1 MINMTVEEII
11 KQSVEALKLLNQ
23 KKRRDWVRR
32 MLNYYGGNSTRN
44 YIDRYFAADAFKE
57 IPCYNANFTR
67 RFINKMSRIYTVGAN
82 RNINKQYDLL
92 TIKKDARMKHIER
105 MTRLMGTV
113 ATQIIYKEFNGMPYF
128 DYRPVY
134 YFDVHLKDPFTPA
147 AIMYP
152 LLMKPED
159 ITTNNK
165 CEWAYWDES
174 IYAQYDEDGNIIE
187 EYEHGYGVLP
197 FLFTHREEQIDE
209 FFVDGANDIVD
220 CNEQVNIAMTEMQ
233 LGLRFQMFGQPFMTG
248 VDSDKRIERAG
259 SDQIIDLPEGASFGI
274 VSPAGNIESVI
285 ENIKFQVDL
294 VAQNNHLYVQFAQDG
309 GETPSGIALKI
320 KDLERF
326 EDYQDDLELWKMYEQ
341 ELYHIEKE
349 IAAYNNINLPDK
361 LKLDFN
367 EPEYP
372 KTVQDQIAL
381 DEHRLTHNMLD
392 EADLLMEY
400 NKDLSRKE
408 AEKIIAKNKEEGK
421 EQSIFDKVREQ
432 SQKATGLQ
440 GGLQPREGGGDDT
453 QSEEVGG
460 ESS

>member
-1 MINMTVEEII
+1 MIYDQNMTVEQII
-11 KQSVEALKLLNQ
+11 TNSVKELKNVNRL
-23 KKRRDWVRR
+23 KRREWVRR
-32 MLNYYGGNSTRN
+32 MLNYYGGNATSQ
-44 YIDRYFAADAFKE
+44 YIDNYFNSSAFQE
-57 IPCYNANFTR
+57 VPCYNANFTR
-67 RFINKMSRIYTVGAN
+67 RFINKMSRIYTVGTS
-82 RNINKQYDLL
+82 RNVGKQYDLL
-92 TIKKDARMKHIER
+92 TIKKDARMKHVER

-113 ATQIIYKEFNGMPYF
+113 ATQVIYKEVNGMPYF

-134 YFDVHLKDPFTPA
+134 YFDVHLSDSFTPS

-152 LLMKPED
+152 LLMQPED
-159 ITTNNK
+159 MSLTNK

-174 IYAQYDEDGNIIE
+174 IYAHYDEDGNIID

-197 FLFTHREEQIDE
+197 FVFTHREEQIDE

-233 LGLRFQMFGQPFMTG
+233 LGLRFQMFGQPYMTG

-259 SDQIIDLPEGASFGI
+259 SDQIIDLPEGATFDI
-274 VSPAGNIESVI
+274 VSPQGNIESVI

-326 EDYQDDLELWKMYEQ
+326 EDYQDDLELWRMYEH
-341 ELYHIEKE
+341 EFYHVERE
-349 IAAYNNINLPDK
+349 IAAYNNIKLPEK
-361 LKLDFN
+361 LKLDFK

-372 KTVQDQIAL
+372 KTVQDQVML
-381 DEHRLTHNMLD
+381 DEHRLRHHMID

-400 NKDLSRKE
+400 NNDLSRKE
-408 AEKIIAKNKEEGK
+408 AEKIIEKNREAMEDEHLKAMESGK
-421 EQSIFDKVREQ
+421 MQVEY
-432 SQKATGLQ
+432 
-440 GGLQPREGGGDDT
+440 
-453 QSEEVGG
+453 
-460 ESS
+460 ES

>member
-1 MINMTVEEII
+1 MIYNQNMTVEEII
-11 KQSVEALKLLNQ
+11 KQSVTETKQLNQ
-23 KKRRDWVRR
+23 KRRRKWVRK
-32 MLNYYGGNSTRN
+32 MLNYYGGNATNEYIKN
-44 YIDRYFAADAFKE
+44 YFNSSAFQE
-57 IPCYNANFTR
+57 ITCYNANFTR
-67 RFINKMSRIYTVGAN
+67 RFVNKMSRIYTVGAN
-82 RNINKQYDLL
+82 RNVNKQYELL
-92 TIKKDARMKHIER
+92 TIKKDARMKHVER

-113 ATQIIYKEFNGMPYF
+113 ATQVIYKEFNDMPYF

-134 YFDVHLKDPFTPA
+134 YFDVHLKDPFTPD

-152 LLMKPED
+152 LLMQPED
-159 ITTNNK
+159 ISYLEK

-174 IYAQYDEDGNIIE
+174 IYAHYDEDGNIIE

-197 FLFTHREEQIDE
+197 FIFTHREEQVDE

-259 SDQIIDLPEGASFGI
+259 SDQIIDLPEGATFGI

-326 EDYQDDLELWKMYEQ
+326 EDYQDDIELWRMYEH

-349 IAAYNNINLPDK
+349 IAAYNNIKLPDK
-361 LKLDFN
+361 LKLDFK

-372 KTVQDQIAL
+372 KTVSDQILL
-381 DEHRLTHNMLD
+381 DEHRLKHHMLD
-392 EADLLMEY
+392 EVDLLMEY
-400 NKDLSRKE
+400 NNDLSRKE
-408 AEKIIAKNKEEGK
+408 AEKIVEKNREAREEAQLKNMETFGLGNGTDEENKAEEVKEKEE
-421 EQSIFDKVREQ
+421 E
-432 SQKATGLQ
+432 
-440 GGLQPREGGGDDT
+440 
-453 QSEEVGG
+453 
-460 ESS
+460 

>member
-1 MINMTVEEII
+1 MISTTFMTNKTVEEII
-11 KQSVEALKLLNQ
+11 ADSVKEVKLNKQRA
-23 KKRRDWVRR
+23 RRDWVRK
-32 MLNYYGGNSTRN
+32 MLDYYGGNATTQ
-44 YIDRYFAADAFKE
+44 YIEDYFSSSAFQE
-57 IPCYNANFTR
+57 IPFYNANFTR
-67 RFINKMSRIYTVGAN
+67 RFVNKMSRIYTVGAN

-92 TIKKDARMKHIER
+92 TIKKDARMKHVER

-113 ATQIIYKEFNGMPYF
+113 ATQVVYKEFNGMPYF

-134 YFDVHLKDPFTPA
+134 YFDVHLEDPFTPS

-152 LLMKPED
+152 LLMQPED
-159 ITTNNK
+159 IDYTKNL
-165 CEWAYWDES
+165 EWAYWDKS
-174 IYAQYDEDGNIIE
+174 IYVHYDGNGNVID

-197 FLFTHREEQIDE
+197 FLFTHREEQVDE

-233 LGLRFQMFGQPFMTG
+233 LGLRFQMFGQPYMTG

-259 SDQIIDLPEGASFGI
+259 SDQILDLPEGATYNI
-274 VSPAGNIESVI
+274 ASPAGDINAVI
-285 ENIKFQVDL
+285 ENIKFQLDL

-326 EDYQDDLELWKMYEQ
+326 EDYQDDIELWRMYEH
-341 ELYHIEKE
+341 ELYYIERE
-349 IAAYNNINLPDK
+349 IAAYNNINLPEK

-372 KTVQDQIAL
+372 KTIQDQVTL
-381 DEHRLTHNMLD
+381 DEHRLKHHMID
-392 EADLLMEY
+392 EIDLLMEY

-408 AEKIIAKNKEEGK
+408 AEKIVEKNKESRDEQINGMFGEENQNEEENLEEKPVK
-421 EQSIFDKVREQ
+421 E
-432 SQKATGLQ
+432 
-440 GGLQPREGGGDDT
+440 
-453 QSEEVGG
+453 EENDR
-460 ESS
+460 S

>member
-1 MINMTVEEII
+1 MINMTVEDII
-11 KQSVEALKLLNQ
+11 RQSVKDSKQLNQ
-23 KKRRDWVRR
+23 KNRRDWVRR
-32 MLNYYGGNSTRN
+32 MLDYYGGNGTNN
-44 YIDRYFAADAFKE
+44 YIEDYFSSSAFQE

-67 RFINKMSRIYTVGAN
+67 RFVNKMSRIYTVGAN
-82 RNINKQYDLL
+82 RNVNRQYELL
-92 TIKKDARMKHIER
+92 TIKKDARMKHVER

-113 ATQIIYKEFNGMPYF
+113 ATQIIYKEINGMPYF

-134 YFDVHLKDPFTPA
+134 YFDVHLKDPFTPS

-152 LLMKPED
+152 LLMQPDDVSYLEKL
-159 ITTNNK
+159 
-165 CEWAYWDES
+165 EWAYWDES
-174 IYAQYDEDGNIIE
+174 IYVHYDSDGKIID

-197 FLFTHREEQIDE
+197 FIFTHREEQIDE

-233 LGLRFQMFGQPFMTG
+233 LGLRFQMFGQPYMTG

-259 SDQIIDLPEGASFGI
+259 SDQIIDLPEGAVFDI
-274 VSPAGNIESVI
+274 VSPSGNIESVI

-326 EDYQDDLELWKMYEQ
+326 EDYQDDLELWRMYEH
-341 ELYHIEKE
+341 ELYYIERE
-349 IAAYNNINLPDK
+349 IAAYNNINLPEK

-381 DEHRLTHNMLD
+381 DEHRLKHHMVD
-392 EADLLMEY
+392 EPDLLMEY

-408 AEKIIAKNKEEGK
+408 AEKIVEKNKEAMEDPHYADM
-421 EQSIFDKVREQ
+421 EAHSDNDLEII
-432 SQKATGLQ
+432 
-440 GGLQPREGGGDDT
+440 
-453 QSEEVGG
+453 EENDVQD
-460 ESS
+460 

>member
-1 MINMTVEEII
+1 MTNMTVEKII
-11 KQSVEALKLLNQ
+11 KQSITDLKLSNK
-23 KKRRDWVRR
+23 KKRRDWIRK
-32 MLNYYGGNSTRN
+32 MLDYYGGNGTNSYIKN
-44 YIDRYFAADAFKE
+44 YFNSDAFRE

-82 RNINKQYDLL
+82 RNVSKQYEAL
-92 TIKKDARMKHIER
+92 TIKKDARMKHVER

-113 ATQIIYKEFNGMPYF
+113 ATQIIYKEVNGMAYF
-128 DYRPVY
+128 DYRPIY
-134 YFDVHLKDPFTPA
+134 YFDIHLSDPFTPS

-152 LLMKPED
+152 ILMKPED
-159 ITTNNK
+159 VSLTQK

-174 IYAQYDEDGNIIE
+174 IYAHYDEDGNILE
-187 EYEHGYGVLP
+187 EYEHGYGILP

-259 SDQIIDLPEGASFGI
+259 SDQIIDLPEGATFGI

-326 EDYQDDLELWKMYEQ
+326 EDYQDDLELWRMYEH
-341 ELYHIEKE
+341 ELYYIERD
-349 IAAYNNINLPDK
+349 IAAYNNIKLPEK

-372 KTVQDQIAL
+372 KTVQDQVLL
-381 DEHRLTHNMLD
+381 DEHRLKHHMID
-392 EADLLMEY
+392 EPDLLMEY
-400 NKDLSRKE
+400 NNDLSRKE
-408 AEKIIAKNKEEGK
+408 AEKIVEKNKEAMEDPHLEAM
-421 EQSIFDKVREQ
+421 EQGEYEVVE
-432 SQKATGLQ
+432 
-440 GGLQPREGGGDDT
+440 
-453 QSEEVGG
+453 SEEK
-460 ESS
+460 EITN

>member
-11 KQSVEALKLLNQ
+11 KQSVKEMKQHNQ
-23 KKRRDWVRR
+23 KMRRLWVRK
-32 MLNYYGGNSTRN
+32 MLNYYGGNGTNQYIEN
-44 YIDRYFAADAFKE
+44 YFNSAAFRE

-67 RFINKMSRIYTVGAN
+67 RFINKMSRIYTVGTS
-82 RNINKQYDLL
+82 RNVNNKYNEL
-92 TIKKDARMKHIER
+92 TIKKDARMKHVER

-113 ATQIIYKEFNGMPYF
+113 ATQVIYKEEYGKPCF

-134 YFDVHLKDPFTPA
+134 YFDVHLSDPFTPN

-152 LLMKPED
+152 LLMQPDD
-159 ITTNNK
+159 ISYKEK

-174 IYAQYDEDGNIIE
+174 IYALYDEDGNIIE

-197 FLFTHREEQIDE
+197 FVFTHREEQIDE

-233 LGLRFQMFGQPFMTG
+233 LGLRFQMFGQPYMTG

-259 SDQIIDLPEGASFGI
+259 SNQIIDLPEGATFDI
-274 VSPAGNIESVI
+274 VSPQGNIESVI

-326 EDYQDDLELWKMYEQ
+326 EDYQDDLELWRMYEH
-341 ELYHIEKE
+341 EFYHVERE
-349 IAAYNNINLPDK
+349 IAAYNNIKLPET
-361 LKLDFN
+361 LKLDFK

-372 KTVQDQIAL
+372 KTVQDQILL
-381 DEHRLTHNMLD
+381 DEHRLKHHMLD
-392 EADLLMEY
+392 EVDLLMEY
-400 NKDLSRKE
+400 NNDLSRKE
-408 AEKIIAKNKEEGK
+408 AEKVVEKNRKAMEDKHLQDMEEA
-421 EQSIFDKVREQ
+421 EY
-432 SQKATGLQ
+432 
-440 GGLQPREGGGDDT
+440 GDD
-453 QSEEVGG
+453 E
-460 ESS
+460 

>member
-1 MINMTVEEII
+1 MTVEDII
-11 KQSVEALKLLNQ
+11 KTSVEEAKLMTQ
-23 KKRRDWVRR
+23 KKRRDWVRK
-32 MLNYYGGNSTRN
+32 MLDYYGGNATNRYIQN
-44 YIDRYFAADAFKE
+44 YFNSSAFQE

-67 RFINKMSRIYTVGAN
+67 RFVNKMSRIYTVGAN
-82 RNINKQYDLL
+82 RNVNKQYELL
-92 TIKKDARMKHIER
+92 TIKKDARMKHVER

-113 ATQIIYKEFNGMPYF
+113 ATQVIYKEINGIPYF
-128 DYRPVY
+128 DYRPIY
-134 YFDVHLKDPFTPA
+134 YFDVHLKDPFTPS

-152 LLMKPED
+152 LLMQPED
-159 ITTNNK
+159 VSYHK
-165 CEWAYWDES
+165 KLEWAYWDEA
-174 IYAQYDEDGNIIE
+174 IYVHYDEDGNILD

-233 LGLRFQMFGQPFMTG
+233 LGLRFQMFGQPYMTG

-259 SDQIIDLPEGASFGI
+259 SDQIIDLPEGAVFDI
-274 VSPAGNIESVI
+274 VSPSGNIESVI

-326 EDYQDDLELWKMYEQ
+326 EDYQDDLELWRMYEHD
-341 ELYHIEKE
+341 LYNIERE
-349 IAAYNNINLPDK
+349 ISAYNQIKLPEK

-372 KTVQDQIAL
+372 KTVQDQILL
-381 DEHRLTHNMLD
+381 DEHRLMHNMIN
-392 EADLLMEY
+392 EVDLLMEY
-400 NKDLSRKE
+400 NKDLS
-408 AEKIIAKNKEEGK
+408 KN
-421 EQSIFDKVREQ
+421 
-432 SQKATGLQ
+432 
-440 GGLQPREGGGDDT
+440 
-453 QSEEVGG
+453 
-460 ESS
+460 

>member
-1 MINMTVEEII
+1 MIYNSNMSAEEII
-11 KQSVEALKLLNQ
+11 KQSVEDSKQMYQ
-23 KKRRDWVRR
+23 KMRRKHIRR
-32 MLNYYGGNSTRN
+32 MLDYYGGNGTAG
-44 YIDRYFAADAFKE
+44 YIESFFASSAFQE

-82 RNINKQYDLL
+82 RNVSDTYNQL
-92 TIKKDARMKHIER
+92 TMKKDARMKHIER
-105 MTRLMGTV
+105 MTRLLGTL
-113 ATQIIYKEFNGMPYF
+113 ATQVIYKEMNGVGYF

-134 YFDVHLKDPFTPA
+134 YFDVHLKDAFTPY
-147 AIMYP
+147 AITYP
-152 LLMKPED
+152 LLMNVDDSSFTEGLQ
-159 ITTNNK
+159 
-165 CEWAYWDES
+165 YVYFDEFVY
-174 IYAQYDEDGNIIE
+174 IRYDEHGTILE

-233 LGLRFQMFGQPFMTG
+233 LGLRFQMFGQPYMTG

-259 SDQIIDLPEGASFGI
+259 SDQILDLPEGATFDI
-274 VSPAGNIESVI
+274 VSPQGNLESVI

-326 EDYQDDLELWKMYEQ
+326 EDYQDDIELWRMYEHD
-341 ELYHIEKE
+341 LYSIEKE
-349 IAAYNNINLPDK
+349 IAAYNTISLPDK

-372 KTVQDQIAL
+372 KTVQDQILL
-381 DEHRLTHNMLD
+381 DEHRLRHFMLD
-392 EADLLMEY
+392 KVDLLMEY
-400 NKDLSRKE
+400 NKDLSRIE
-408 AEKIIAKNKEEGK
+408 AEKIIEKNKLLAENTNLLPENQENEG
-421 EQSIFDKVREQ
+421 
-432 SQKATGLQ
+432 
-440 GGLQPREGGGDDT
+440 
-453 QSEEVGG
+453 
-460 ESS
+460 

>member
-1 MINMTVEEII
+1 MIYDSKMTAEDII
-11 KQSVEALKLLNQ
+11 KQSVEDSKQMSQ
-23 KKRRDWVRR
+23 KARREWVRR
-32 MLNYYGGNSTRN
+32 MLNYYGGNDTGRYIHNYFSST
-44 YIDRYFAADAFKE
+44 AFQE

-67 RFINKMSRIYTVGAN
+67 RFINKMSRIYTVGTQ
-82 RNINKQYDLL
+82 RNVNKQYDQL
-92 TIKKDARMKHIER
+92 TIKKDARMKHVER

-113 ATQIIYKEFNGMPYF
+113 ATQIIYKEINGMPYF

-134 YFDVHLKDPFTPA
+134 YFDVHLKDPFTA
-147 AIMYP
+147 SSIMYP
-152 LLMKPED
+152 LLMQPED
-159 ITTNNK
+159 VSSLEK

-174 IYAQYDEDGNIIE
+174 VYIHYDEDGEILQA
-187 EYEHGYGVLP
+187 YEHGYGVLP
-197 FLFTHREEQIDE
+197 FIFTHREEQIDE

-259 SDQIIDLPEGASFGI
+259 SDQIIDLPEGATFGI
-274 VSPAGNIESVI
+274 VSPSGNINSVI

-326 EDYQDDLELWKMYEQ
+326 EDYQDDLELWRMYEH
-341 ELYHIEKE
+341 ELYYIEKE
-349 IAAYNNINLPDK
+349 IAAYNNIFLPDK
-361 LKLDFN
+361 LKLDFK

-372 KTVQDQIAL
+372 KTVQDQIML
-381 DEHRLTHNMLD
+381 DEHRLKYNMIS
-392 EADLLMEY
+392 EVDLLIEY
-400 NKDLSRKE
+400 NQDLTRKE
-408 AEKIIAKNKEEGK
+408 AEKIINENKSKTEK
-421 EQSIFDKVREQ
+421 LSIFDQVREQ

-440 GGLQPREGGGDDT
+440 GGIQESGDTGDN
-453 QSEEVGG
+453 SE
-460 ESS
+460 S

>member
-1 MINMTVEEII
+1 MIYNSKMTVESII
-11 KQSVEALKLLNQ
+11 KQSVQESKMETQ
-23 KKRRDWVRR
+23 KERRRWVRK
-32 MLNYYGGNSTRN
+32 MLNYYGGNDTKR
-44 YIDRYFAADAFKE
+44 YIQKYFSSSSFQE

-67 RFINKMSRIYTVGAN
+67 RFVNKMSRIYTVGAN
-82 RNINKQYDLL
+82 RNVNKQYELL
-92 TIKKDARMKHIER
+92 TIKKDARMKHVER

-113 ATQIIYKEFNGMPYF
+113 ATQVIYKEVNGMPYF

-134 YFDVHLKDPFTPA
+134 YFDVHLKDPFTPS

-152 LLMKPED
+152 LLMQPED
-159 ITTNNK
+159 VSFTEK
-165 CEWAYWDES
+165 LEWAYWDES
-174 IYAQYDEDGNIIE
+174 IYAHYDSDGNIIE

-197 FLFTHREEQIDE
+197 FIFTHREEQIDE

-233 LGLRFQMFGQPFMTG
+233 LGLRFQMFGQPYMTG

-259 SDQIIDLPEGASFGI
+259 SDQIIDLPEGAVFDI
-274 VSPAGNIESVI
+274 VSPSGNIESVI

-326 EDYQDDLELWKMYEQ
+326 EDYQDDLELWRMYEHD
-341 ELYHIEKE
+341 LYNIERE
-349 IAAYNNINLPDK
+349 IAAYNNIKLPEK

-372 KTVQDQIAL
+372 KTVQDQVLL
-381 DEHRLTHNMLD
+381 DEHRLKHHMID
-392 EADLLMEY
+392 EPDLLMEY

-408 AEKIIAKNKEEGK
+408 AEKIVEKNKEAMEDEHYEEMEVTEGN
-421 EQSIFDKVREQ
+421 D
-432 SQKATGLQ
+432 L
-440 GGLQPREGGGDDT
+440 
-453 QSEEVGG
+453 EEIENVLD
-460 ESS
+460 

>member
-1 MINMTVEEII
+1 MIYNQNMTVEQII
-11 KQSVEALKLLNQ
+11 SNSVKDIKNFNRL
-23 KKRRDWVRR
+23 KRREWVRR
-32 MLNYYGGNSTRN
+32 MLNYYGGNATNQYIEN
-44 YIDRYFAADAFKE
+44 YFNSSAFQE

-67 RFINKMSRIYTVGAN
+67 RFINKMSRIYTVGTSRNVN
-82 RNINKQYDLL
+82 RQYDLL
-92 TIKKDARMKHIER
+92 TIKKDARFKHIER
-105 MTRLMGTV
+105 MTRLMGTI
-113 ATQIIYKEFNGMPYF
+113 ATQVIYKEVNGMPYF

-134 YFDVHLKDPFTPA
+134 YFDVHLSDSFTPS

-152 LLMKPED
+152 LLMQPED
-159 ITTNNK
+159 VSMTNK

-174 IYAQYDEDGNIIE
+174 IYAHYDEDGNIID

-197 FLFTHREEQIDE
+197 FVFTHREEQIDE

-259 SDQIIDLPEGASFGI
+259 SDQIIDLPEGATFGI
-274 VSPAGNIESVI
+274 VSPQGNIESVI

-326 EDYQDDLELWKMYEQ
+326 EDYQDDLELWRMYEHEFYQ
-341 ELYHIEKE
+341 VEKE
-349 IAAYNNINLPDK
+349 IAAYNNIKLPET
-361 LKLDFN
+361 LKLDFK

-381 DEHRLTHNMLD
+381 DEHRLKHHMLD
-392 EADLLMEY
+392 EVDLLMEY
-400 NKDLSRKE
+400 NNDLSRKE
-408 AEKIIAKNKEEGK
+408 AEKIVEKN
-421 EQSIFDKVREQ
+421 RE
-432 SQKATGLQ
+432 AMEDEHLQ
-440 GGLQPREGGGDDT
+440 AMK
-453 QSEEVGG
+453 GG
-460 ESS
+460 EIEEEYEDKD

>member
-1 MINMTVEEII
+1 MTNMTVEEII
-11 KQSVEALKLLNQ
+11 KQSVSDSKLMNQ
-23 KKRRDWVRR
+23 KNRREWVRK
-32 MLNYYGGNSTRN
+32 MLDYYGGNGTHS
-44 YIDRYFAADAFKE
+44 YIESYFAADAFRE

-67 RFINKMSRIYTVGAN
+67 RFVNKMSRIYTVGAN
-82 RNINKQYDLL
+82 RNVSNEYDLL
-92 TIKKDARMKHIER
+92 TIKKDARMKHVER

-113 ATQIIYKEFNGMPYF
+113 ATQIIYKEINGMPFF

-134 YFDVHLKDPFTPA
+134 YFDVHLKDPFTPS

-152 LLMKPED
+152 LLMQPED
-159 ITTNNK
+159 INNTEK

-174 IYAQYDEDGNIIE
+174 IYVHYDETGNIID

-326 EDYQDDLELWKMYEQ
+326 EDYQDDIELWRMYEH
-341 ELYHIEKE
+341 ELYYVERE
-349 IAAYNNINLPDK
+349 IAAYNNINLPEK
-361 LKLDFN
+361 LMLDFN

-372 KTVQDQIAL
+372 KTVQDQILL
-381 DEHRLTHNMLD
+381 DEHRLRHHMLD
-392 EADLLMEY
+392 EVDLLMEY
-400 NKDLSRKE
+400 NKDLSKGQ
-408 AEKIIAKNKEEGK
+408 AEKIIEKNKKAME
-421 EQSIFDKVREQ
+421 DKH
-432 SQKATGLQ
+432 LQ
-440 GGLQPREGGGDDT
+440 AMEAGEY
-453 QSEEVGG
+453 EEV
-460 ESS
+460 EDAN

>member
-1 MINMTVEEII
+1 MIYNKQMSAEEII
-11 KQSVEALKLLNQ
+11 KSSVETTKQLIQ
-23 KKRRDWVRR
+23 KNKRKWTRR
-32 MLNYYGGNSTRN
+32 MLNYYGGNGTN
-44 YIDRYFAADAFKE
+44 EYIEDFFSAQAFRE

-82 RNINKQYDLL
+82 RNVNKQYELL
-92 TIKKDARMKHIER
+92 TIKKDARMKHVER
-105 MTRLMGTV
+105 MTRLLGTV
-113 ATQIIYKEFNGMPYF
+113 ATQIIWKEINGMSYF
-128 DYRPVY
+128 EYRPVY
-134 YFDVHLKDPFTPA
+134 YFNVHLKDPFTPS

-152 LLMKPED
+152 LLMQPED
-159 ITTNNK
+159 VSYIDQ

-174 IYAQYDEDGNIIE
+174 IYAHYDQNGNIIDA
-187 EYEHGYGVLP
+187 YEHGYGVLP

-220 CNEQVNIAMTEMQ
+220 CNEHVNIAMTEMQ

-259 SDQIIDLPEGASFGI
+259 SDQIIDLPEGASYGI
-274 VSPAGNIESVI
+274 ASPAGDINAVI

-326 EDYQDDLELWKMYEQ
+326 EDYQDDLELWRMYEH
-341 ELYHIEKE
+341 ELYYVEKE
-349 IAAYNNINLPDK
+349 IAAYNDVRLPEK

-372 KTVQDQIAL
+372 KTVQDQILL
-381 DEHRLTHNMLD
+381 DEHRLKHYMIND
-392 EADLLMEY
+392 VDLLIEY
-400 NKDLSRKE
+400 NQDLSQKE
-408 AEKIIAKNKEEGK
+408 AEKIIEKNKESRDERMK
-421 EQSIFDKVREQ
+421 EMFANNNPLQNEQ
-432 SQKATGLQ
+432 NQ
-440 GGLQPREGGGDDT
+440 
-453 QSEEVGG
+453 EEND
-460 ESS
+460 EKEEKQ